1 MAKSPRPRPLRL
13 AEKLKAIRA
22 NLNLSQNELLGR
34 LGMNDYYNRSVISGY
49 ELGTKEPPLP
59 VLLKYAR
66 LAGISTDALIDD
78 NLELAIER
86 TKKKPSI

>member
-1 MAKSPRPRPLRL
+1 MAKVARPKPARL
-13 AEKLKAIRA
+13 SEKLRTIRTK
-22 NLNLSQNELLGR
+22 LKLSQGEMLKA
-34 LGMNDYYNRSVISGY
+34 LGMTEYDRSVISGY

-78 NLELAIER
+78 ALDL
-86 TKKKPSI
+86 PS